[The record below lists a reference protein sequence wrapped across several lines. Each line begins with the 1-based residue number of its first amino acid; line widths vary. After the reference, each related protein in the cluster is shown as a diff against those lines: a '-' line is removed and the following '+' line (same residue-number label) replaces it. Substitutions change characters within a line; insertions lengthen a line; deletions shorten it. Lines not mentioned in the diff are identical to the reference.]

1 MWAVEWEKFNLKDL
15 FEYIISRE
23 DVKEQKPSKESYE
36 KVLNELKID
45 SKTCLAVEDSN
56 RGVKAA
62 IDAGIDVVKVNGF
75 SMIKEEHS
83 EKIFNMNNFAEL
95 ALILLNHWYS

>member
-1 MWAVEWEKFNLKDL
+1 M
-15 FEYIISRE
+15 
-23 DVKEQKPSKESYE
+23 
-36 KVLNELKID
+36 KIQI
-45 SKTCLAVEDSN
+45 
-56 RGVKAA
+56 GVKAA

-95 ALILLNHWYS
+95 ALILLNH